1 MYLFCCLIPIFVP
14 KVDINFLMNVGGSIC
29 SFCFVYLVPI
39 AMHLQCY
46 HYDND
51 FAAYVRR
58 KLSNMNI
65 IDRESVMHHQ
75 SHGEEGESEEYNMKT
90 EV

>member
-1 MYLFCCLIPIFVP
+1 
-14 KVDINFLMNVGGSIC
+14 
-29 SFCFVYLVPI
+29 
-39 AMHLQCY
+39 MHLQCY

-51 FAAYVRR
+51 FAAYMRR

-65 IDRESVMHHQ
+65 IDRESVMYHQ
-75 SHGEEGESEEYNMKT
+75 SHGEEVESEEYNMKT

>member
-1 MYLFCCLIPIFVP
+1 
-14 KVDINFLMNVGGSIC
+14 MNVGGSIC

-51 FAAYVRR
+51 FTAYLKR
-58 KLSNMNI
+58 KLSNMNF
-65 IDRESVMHHQ
+65 IDPKLHDHSKCV
-75 SHGEEGESEEYNMKT
+75 EGEPEEFNMNS
-90 EV
+90 VV